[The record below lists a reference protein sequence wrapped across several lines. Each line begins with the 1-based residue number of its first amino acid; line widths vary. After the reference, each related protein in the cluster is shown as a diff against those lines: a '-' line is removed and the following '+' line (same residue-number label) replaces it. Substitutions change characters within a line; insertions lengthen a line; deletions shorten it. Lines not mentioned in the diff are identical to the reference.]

1 MLDLFL
7 KASYEK
13 TKQASADKCEVE
25 LLSRLPDETLCKIAM
40 GFEKLAWGD
49 LASPPGEGSW
59 LDKFRDT
66 PLFAEALEIEKQDL
80 QQQMAQKQQSDANRQ
95 MYDQQDS
102 SRSELSIQRKLL
114 ELKAAEGTMAEGA
127 GEIDATGMP
136 NQAPPDMVGTA
147 EGQPK
152 QEDNKSM
159 ASVGSAVE
167 PAQGVAAKVASMRM
181 KLALAAHEM
190 VGSPEQRAI
199 ESGMLKSYGKGNYRR
214 VTGEGGRVLGYTGMS
229 ASRKGPLGDIKTAS
243 ARLRMKLAGEA
254 DMLIKKM
261 VQGAGA
267 AKSAPAAGKVLRTA
281 KSVPPPITVPR
292 AAGAAVPPPVP
303 RATAVQQATH
313 VPAAEPMRV
322 SERATLPGPA
332 MPGTLRG
339 DVANPVMP
347 HAAPLPAAPHHATA
361 PGALTPAAAPTGSFI
376 QRNKVPLALA
386 GGVAG
391 GMMLSKSSSVKLASV
406 KTKTA
411 IGIIGAAKGL
421 YNAGKVGAFGTLAAQ
436 KAAKAGGAAAGG
448 GFGGA
453 AKNVGRYF
461 GGLAKTSPGM
471 AAGMVAAPALATGYM
486 MGRD

>member
-13 TKQASADKCEVE
+13 TKQASADKREVE

-167 PAQGVAAKVASMRM
+167 PAQGVAAKVASM

-199 ESGMLKSYGKGNYRR
+199 ESGM
-214 VTGEGGRVLGYTGMS
+214 S
-229 ASRKGPLGDIKTAS
+229 ASRKGPFEDFKTAS
-243 ARLRMKLAGEA
+243 ARLRMKLA
-254 DMLIKKM
+254 L
-261 VQGAGA
+261 A
-267 AKSAPAAGKVLRTA
+267 AAPVGKAVSKVVGKV
-281 KSVPPPITVPR
+281 KPPPIPVHH
-292 AAGAAVPPPVP
+292 PVP
-303 RATAVQQATH
+303 HVPSTTAAAATH
-313 VPAAEPMRV
+313 VPAEPMRV

-361 PGALTPAAAPTGSFI
+361 PGTLTPAAAPTGGFI

-436 KAAKAGGAAAGG
+436 NAAKAGGAAAGG